1 MADFVNPYTFVPLAQ
16 RVERREPV
24 SHASMAGDRLCGAL
38 KITLTAKTPLLI
50 GGFDRKDGGQKSPDV
65 PRRANGTPMIPGS
78 GLLGAVRAV
87 HEALAGGCMRVLDTG
102 WVPVHR
108 HPAHI
113 AQTRGLRL
121 GVVLEVDGEGRP
133 VIIGLCDQELWVDHS
148 ILPGEGTYLPR
159 TGDRLTVPA
168 GKAVDSGDRKVLRR
182 KDVLP
187 GEVKHLAGM
196 SDSLSDSWVLLVT
209 DTHARGAGKPVYF
222 AAGRVG
228 PGTPR
233 LTVPDTTW
241 DTYRHVAAGADD
253 LRTAR
258 LPNGKEPEW
267 GSVEPEY
274 EDVYWPLTPDGRPA
288 GPPVARRLLVRRYL
302 HPGQPVWVRAEGRE
316 VTEIRLSRLW
326 RYPGRYPVGERA
338 GESGPCTDP
347 RHLCWSCRVFGSAD
361 TSGRGEDDIARQRS
375 YRGHVR
381 VDDLLVQGSFK
392 PDPWR
397 LAPLAAPRPSAGQFY
412 LDNTA
417 VPAGKKKALKDA
429 PPAATWG
436 SCADDGP
443 PRPLRG
449 RKFYWRTTSSGQ
461 EPHPRGKHRHQGDTQ
476 TRDVV
481 LIPAGTVFTGRVCF
495 ENLSAGDYG
504 SLLAALDPR
513 LLAEAGHAEWQ
524 GAVTSVG
531 GGKPFGFGA
540 VFIDVTPESVHT
552 AAGRYLGQRDEV
564 PSPANAVSAF
574 CAQVPHD
581 VSAVWLALRNVLH
594 LGFIPDD
601 LVWYP
606 PGAGRKGDPEF
617 DRSFEFFARSNGL
630 TLKDKERVL
639 ITLPPAAASADEQAL
654 DSSGGE
660 RPLASGA
667 DSGGD
672 RGRERDATGRA
683 GSGRRP

>member
-16 RVERREPV
+16 RIDRREPV

-50 GGFDRKDGGQKSPDV
+50 GGFEQKDGGQKSPDV

-78 GLLGAVRAV
+78 GLMGAVRSV
-87 HEALAGGCMRVLDTG
+87 HEALAGGCMRVLDTE

-121 GVVLEVDGEGRP
+121 GVVLDVDGEGRP
-133 VIIGLCDQELWVDHS
+133 VSIGLCDDEVWLDHR
-148 ILPGEGTYLPR
+148 ILPGGGQSLPS
-159 TGDRLTVPA
+159 TGDRLTVPVH
-168 GKAVDSGDRKVLRR
+168 KAVDSPGRKVLRPQ
-182 KDVLP
+182 DVAP
-187 GEVKHLAGM
+187 GDVRRLAQMGA
-196 SDSLSDSWVLLVT
+196 SLDDSWVLLAT

-241 DTYRHVAAGADD
+241 DTYRQVVDGADD

-258 LPNGKEPEW
+258 LPDGGEPEW
-267 GSVEPEY
+267 GSVPPEH
-274 EDVYWPLTPDGRPA
+274 EEVYRPLAPDGRSV
-288 GPPVARRLLVRRYL
+288 GPEVAQRLLARRYL
-302 HPGQPVWVRAEGRE
+302 HLGQPVWVRAEGRE

-347 RHLCWSCRVFGSAD
+347 DHLCWSCRVFGSAD

-381 VDDLLVQGSFK
+381 VDDLLVEGSFE
-392 PDPWR
+392 PDPWW
-397 LAPLAAPRPSAGQFY
+397 LAPLEAPRPSAGQFY

-436 SCADDGP
+436 SCADDGR

-449 RKFYWRTTSSGQ
+449 RKFYWRTAGPDQ
-461 EPHPRGKHRHQGDTQ
+461 EPHPRGRRRHQGDTQ

-495 ENLSAGDYG
+495 ENLSAEEYG

-513 LLAEAGHAEWQ
+513 LLAEAGRAEWH

-540 VFIDVTPESVHT
+540 VSIGVTVEWVHT
-552 AAGRYLGQRDEV
+552 AAGRYLGQHDKV
-564 PSPANAVSAF
+564 PSPGDAVSAF
-574 CAQVPHD
+574 CVQVPHA
-581 VSAVWLALRNVLH
+581 VSAVWPALRNVLH

-606 PGAGRKGDPEF
+606 PGTGRKGDPEF

-630 TLKDKERVL
+630 TFNDKERDLV
-639 ITLPPAAASADEQAL
+639 TLPPAVDPADRQVL
-654 DSSGGE
+654 DSAGGE
-660 RPLASGA
+660 RALTRDA
-667 DSGGD
+667 DSGSD
-672 RGRERDATGRA
+672 RGRGRGTTGRA
-683 GSGRRP
+683 GRGRP